1 MTIQTTTIEV
11 GGKPLK
17 LEVGRLAQQAN
28 AAVVATYGETVV
40 LATVVASKPREDLD
54 YFPLSVEYQEKLY
67 AGGII
72 KGSRWVKREGRPT
85 DEAILTSRLID
96 RSLRPMFPDG
106 FKHEVQVIPTVLSV
120 DSENDA
126 DIPAIVA
133 AAAALSISDIPFEGP
148 VGAVR
153 IGLKRDGDKS
163 KLLVNPTYAER
174 KESLLDLVVS
184 GTKEAVIM
192 LEAGANEVS
201 EAEMLTAFAQ
211 AHAQIQAICT
221 AVADFAKKVGKPK
234 LSYVPDVLDKE
245 IVTRI
250 KKDAKAEVDASI
262 KAMSQLEREDYSE
275 LSEALFEKYNQEVS
289 RNTIKKAIGY
299 IVKESVRQATI
310 EKGVR
315 LDGRKPDEIRP
326 ISGEVGYL
334 PRTHGSAIF
343 QRGATQALTIT
354 TLGSPSLNQLIENM
368 EGEEEIRYIQIGRAS
383 CRERV

>member
-133 AAAALSISDIPFEGP
+133 AAAALSCS
-148 VGAVR
+148 
-153 IGLKRDGDKS
+153 S
-163 KLLVNPTYAER
+163 
-174 KESLLDLVVS
+174 
-184 GTKEAVIM
+184 
-192 LEAGANEVS
+192 
-201 EAEMLTAFAQ
+201 
-211 AHAQIQAICT
+211 
-221 AVADFAKKVGKPK
+221 
-234 LSYVPDVLDKE
+234 
-245 IVTRI
+245 
-250 KKDAKAEVDASI
+250 
-262 KAMSQLEREDYSE
+262 
-275 LSEALFEKYNQEVS
+275 
-289 RNTIKKAIGY
+289 
-299 IVKESVRQATI
+299 
-310 EKGVR
+310 
-315 LDGRKPDEIRP
+315 
-326 ISGEVGYL
+326 
-334 PRTHGSAIF
+334 
-343 QRGATQALTIT
+343 
-354 TLGSPSLNQLIENM
+354 
-368 EGEEEIRYIQIGRAS
+368 
-383 CRERV
+383 